1 MAFNKLF
8 WHAILTHV
16 DARYTLPK
24 AIISKKCS
32 YGPKKCHFL
41 HGFKQV
47 FMRSLRYNAGFLG
60 SVFETSTSKNG
71 LNTMLQLFSFPPQIS
86 EILQKWIKYVKSILM
101 LVSLEDITFYFA
113 EYLILNWFNGSI
125 KV

>member
-1 MAFNKLF
+1 MAFNQLF
-8 WHAILTHV
+8 WHAILKHV